1 MLSKIASRSMTL
13 RSLNRTHTFN
23 QYRAFSQGKDI
34 RFGAEAR
41 SAILVGVNKIADAVE
56 VTLGPKGRNVAIETS
71 YGPPKITKDGVTVAK
86 NIEFADK
93 YENLGAQLVRH
104 VASKTNDVAGD
115 GTTTATVLARAIFI
129 EGCKSVAAGMNPMD
143 IKRGIDK
150 AVTTVVTHVRSIAEP
165 VQGTDAIRKVATIS
179 ANGDKSLGGLIAD
192 GFSKV
197 GNEGVISVQDGKSF
211 EDQLEVVEGMK
222 FDRGYISPFF
232 ITDNKKQLVEY
243 ENAVI
248 LFSEKKISS
257 GTALVPLIE
266 QCHSASRPLIIV
278 AEDIEGEA
286 LSTLLLNRLRLNLR
300 ICAVKA
306 PGFGDNRKN
315 NLRDMAILTGGSV
328 VSEDLGHKMEEVQL
342 GDLGRCG
349 KITISK
355 DDTIIL
361 NGMGSA
367 DDIKERV
374 ENLREQIATTESTY
388 EKEKLEERLGKL
400 AGGVAVIRVGGSSE
414 VEVNEKKDRMN
425 DSLNATKAA
434 ISEGIVP
441 GGGVALLYA
450 TKVLDDLD
458 ALGLD
463 NDDQRVGANIVK
475 KAMAVPATAI
485 INNAG
490 KEGAVYCGKM
500 IEAATPDSR
509 YGYDA
514 ATDSWA
520 DLHELGVVDPAK
532 VVITALQDS
541 ASVAGLMT
549 TTEAVITDFP
559 QKAGAG
565 AGGPPQMDMGGPG
578 GGF

>member
-1 MLSKIASRSMTL
+1 MLSRLASRSVHPI
-13 RSLNRTHTFN
+13 NRLHSFN
-23 QYRAFSQGKDI
+23 TQRAFSQGKDI
-34 RFGAEAR
+34 RFGADAR

-56 VTLGPKGRNVAIETS
+56 VTLGPKGRNVAIEVS

-104 VASKTNDVAGD
+104 VASKTNDIAGD

-150 AVTTVVTHVRSIAEP
+150 SVQTVISHIRSIAEP
-165 VQGTDAIRKVATIS
+165 VDSKESIFKVATIS

-192 GFSKV
+192 AFEKV

-211 EDQLEVVEGMK
+211 DDQLEVVEGMK

-232 ITDNKKQLVEY
+232 ITDNKKQVVEY
-243 ENAVI
+243 ENPVL

-266 QCHSASRPLIIV
+266 QCHSASRPLIII
-278 AEDIEGEA
+278 AEDIDGEA

-300 ICAVKA
+300 VCAVKA

-315 NLRDMAILTGGSV
+315 NLRDMAILTGGQV

-349 KITISK
+349 KITITK

-361 NGMGSA
+361 NGMGSK
-367 DDIKERV
+367 DDITERV
-374 ENLREQIATTESTY
+374 ENIRAQVAATDSTY

-434 ISEGIVP
+434 VAEGIVP

-450 TKVLDDLD
+450 TKVLEDVD
-458 ALGLD
+458 ALGLE
-463 NDDQRVGANIVK
+463 NDDQKVGANIVR
-475 KAMAVPATAI
+475 KAMHIPAVAI
-485 INNAG
+485 INNSG

-500 IEAATPDSR
+500 LETATPDSR

-532 VVITALQDS
+532 VAICALQDS

-549 TTEAVITDFP
+549 TTECVITDFP
-559 QKAGAG
+559 KPAS
-565 AGGPPQMDMGGPG
+565 GGSPQMDMGGPG

>member
-1 MLSKIASRSMTL
+1 MTFRPL
-13 RSLNRTHTFN
+13 NKFQSLQRRTF
-23 QYRAFSQGKDI
+23 AQGKDI
-34 RFGAEAR
+34 RFGADAR

-56 VTLGPKGRNVAIETS
+56 VTLGPKGRNVAIEVS

-93 YENLGAQLVRH
+93 YENLGAQLVRA

-115 GTTTATVLARAIFI
+115 GTTTATVLARSIFL
-129 EGCKSVAAGMNPMD
+129 EGCKAVAAGMNPMD
-143 IKRGIDK
+143 VKRGIDK
-150 AVTTVVTHVRSIAEP
+150 AVATVINHIKSISEP
-165 VQGTDAIRKVATIS
+165 VESKDAIFKVATIS
-179 ANGDKSLGGLIAD
+179 ANGDKVLGGLIAD
-192 GFSKV
+192 AFERV
-197 GNEGVISVQDGKSF
+197 GKEGVISVQDGKSF

-232 ITDNKKQLVEY
+232 ITDNKKQVVEY
-243 ENAVI
+243 ENPV
-248 LFSEKKISS
+248 LLYSEKKISS

-266 QCHSASRPLIIV
+266 QCHNAGRPLIII
-278 AEDIEGEA
+278 AEDIDGEA

-315 NLRDMAILTGGSV
+315 NLRDMAILTGGQV
-328 VSEDLGHKMEEVQL
+328 VSEDLGHKLEEVSL

-349 KITISK
+349 KITITK

-361 NGMGSA
+361 NGMGSK
-367 DDIKERV
+367 DDITERID
-374 ENLREQIATTESTY
+374 NIKAQIAATDSTY

-434 ISEGIVP
+434 VAEGIVP

-450 TKVLDDLD
+450 TKVLDNLD
-458 ALGLD
+458 ALGLE
-463 NDDQRVGANIVK
+463 NDDQRVGVQIVR

-490 KEGAVYCGKM
+490 REGAVYCGKM
-500 IEAATPDSR
+500 LETATPDSR

-520 DLHELGVVDPAK
+520 DLHELGVVDPSK
-532 VVITALQDS
+532 VVTTALIDS

-559 QKAGAG
+559 KKEGGA
-565 AGGPPQMDMGGPG
+565 PQMDMGGPG

>member
-1 MLSKIASRSMTL
+1 MGLATRSV
-13 RSLNRTHTFN
+13 RPINRFQSIHS
-23 QYRAFSQGKDI
+23 YRAFSQGKDI
-34 RFGAEAR
+34 RFGADAR

-86 NIEFADK
+86 NIEFGDK
-93 YENLGAQLVRH
+93 YEDMGAQLIKS

-115 GTTTATVLARAIFI
+115 GTTTATVLARAIFT
-129 EGCKSVAAGMNPMD
+129 EGCKAVAAGMNPMD

-150 AVTTVVTHVRSIAEP
+150 GVSTVISHLRSIAEP
-165 VQGTDAIRKVATIS
+165 VDSKDAIFKVATIS
-179 ANGDKSLGGLIAD
+179 ANGDKSSGGLIAD
-192 GFSKV
+192 AFDKV

-300 ICAVKA
+300 VCAVKA

-349 KITISK
+349 KITITK

-361 NGMGSA
+361 NGMGSK
-367 DDIKERV
+367 DDINERIDNIRSQV
-374 ENLREQIATTESTY
+374 AATDSTY
-388 EKEKLEERLGKL
+388 EK
-400 AGGVAVIRVGGSSE
+400 
-414 VEVNEKKDRMN
+414 EKKDRMN

-434 ISEGIVP
+434 VAEGIVP

-450 TKVLDDLD
+450 TKILEDVDS
-458 ALGLD
+458 LGLM
-463 NDDQRVGANIVK
+463 NDDQKVGANIVK
-475 KAMAVPATAI
+475 KAMHVPATAI
-485 INNAG
+485 IGNAG

-500 IEAATPDSR
+500 LETATPDSR

-514 ATDSWA
+514 ASDSWK

-532 VVITALQDS
+532 VVVCALQDS

-549 TTEAVITDFP
+549 TTEAVITDYP
-559 QKAGAG
+559 DK
-565 AGGPPQMDMGGPG
+565 GGKPAPQMDMGGP
-578 GGF
+578 

>member
-1 MLSKIASRSMTL
+1 
-13 RSLNRTHTFN
+13 
-23 QYRAFSQGKDI
+23 
-34 RFGAEAR
+34 
-41 SAILVGVNKIADAVE
+41 
-56 VTLGPKGRNVAIETS
+56 
-71 YGPPKITKDGVTVAK
+71 
-86 NIEFADK
+86 
-93 YENLGAQLVRH
+93 
-104 VASKTNDVAGD
+104 
-115 GTTTATVLARAIFI
+115 
-129 EGCKSVAAGMNPMD
+129 
-143 IKRGIDK
+143 
-150 AVTTVVTHVRSIAEP
+150 
-165 VQGTDAIRKVATIS
+165 
-179 ANGDKSLGGLIAD
+179 
-192 GFSKV
+192 
-197 GNEGVISVQDGKSF
+197 
-211 EDQLEVVEGMK
+211 MK

-232 ITDNKKQLVEY
+232 ITDNKKQVVEY
-243 ENAVI
+243 ENPVL

-266 QCHSASRPLIIV
+266 QCHSASRPLIII
-278 AEDIEGEA
+278 AEDIDGEA

-300 ICAVKA
+300 VCAVKA

-315 NLRDMAILTGGSV
+315 NLRDMAILTGGQV

-349 KITISK
+349 KITITK

-361 NGMGSA
+361 NGMGSK
-367 DDIKERV
+367 DDIAERV
-374 ENLREQIATTESTY
+374 ENIRAQVAATDSTY

-434 ISEGIVP
+434 VAEGIVP

-450 TKVLDDLD
+450 TKVLEDVE

-463 NDDQRVGANIVK
+463 NDDQKVGVNIVR
-475 KAMAVPATAI
+475 KAMYIPATAI
-485 INNAG
+485 INNSG

-500 IEAATPDSR
+500 LETATPDSR

-514 ATDSWA
+514 ATDSWQ

-532 VVITALQDS
+532 VAICALQDS

-549 TTEAVITDFP
+549 TTECVITDFP
-559 QKAGAG
+559 KPASNT
-565 AGGPPQMDMGGPG
+565 PQMDMGGPG

>member
-1 MLSKIASRSMTL
+1 MSFRP
-13 RSLNRTHTFN
+13 LNKFN
-23 QYRAFSQGKDI
+23 SVQYRAFSQDKDI
-34 RFGAEAR
+34 RFGADAR
-41 SAILVGVNKIADAVE
+41 SSILVGVNKIADAVE
-56 VTLGPKGRNVAIETS
+56 VTLGPKGRNVAIESS

-150 AVTTVVTHVRSIAEP
+150 AVSTVVTHVRSIAEP
-165 VQGTDAIRKVATIS
+165 VQGSDAIRKVATIS

-232 ITDNKKQLVEY
+232 ITDNKKRVVEY
-243 ENAVI
+243 ENPVL

-266 QCHSASRPLIIV
+266 QCHSASRPLIII
-278 AEDIEGEA
+278 AEDIDGEA

-300 ICAVKA
+300 VCAVKA

-315 NLRDMAILTGGSV
+315 NLRDMAILTGGQV

-349 KITISK
+349 KITITK
-355 DDTIIL
+355 DDCIIL
-361 NGMGSA
+361 NGMGA
-367 DDIKERV
+367 KDDINERID
-374 ENLREQIATTESTY
+374 NIRSQAAQTDSTY

-434 ISEGIVP
+434 VQEGIVP

-450 TKVLDDLD
+450 TKVLDDID
-458 ALGLD
+458 ALGVE
-463 NDDQRVGANIVK
+463 NDDQRVGVNIVK
-475 KAMAVPATAI
+475 KAMHVPATAI
-485 INNAG
+485 INNSG

-500 IEAATPDSR
+500 METATADSR

-514 ATDSWA
+514 ATDSWQ
-520 DLHELGVVDPAK
+520 DLNDLGVVDPAK
-532 VVITALQDS
+532 VVVCALQDS

-549 TTEAVITDFP
+549 TTEAVITDYP
-559 QKAGAG
+559 KKDSP
-565 AGGPPQMDMGGPG
+565 GGGMPGGGMDMGGPG